1 MKIKMYQVDAFTNK
15 VFTGNP
21 AAVCPL
27 DAWIDDVLMQNI
39 ARENNLAET
48 AFFVKQNDGYHIRWF
63 TPTREVD
70 LCGHAT
76 LASAFVIFRY
86 FEQGL
91 ETIKFLSQSG
101 PLYVNN
107 EEDRIALNFPS
118 LPAVDCPMPEYLSEA
133 LGTAPDRIMSCNN
146 YFAVFKSEEQ
156 VAAVNPDFSLLSRLD
171 LQGVIITAPGINV
184 DFVSRY
190 FAPKYGIPEDPVT
203 GSAHCTLIPY
213 WAERLQK
220 SEMTA
225 RQISRRGGEL
235 FCKNLGDRVKIAGY
249 AVEYLTGYIEV

>member
-15 VFTGNP
+15 VFKGNP

-27 DAWIDDVLMQNI
+27 DDWIDEVLMQNI
-39 ARENNLAET
+39 ACENNLAET
-48 AFFVKQNDGYHIRWF
+48 AFFVKEDNSYQIRWF
-63 TPTREVD
+63 TPTKEVD

-86 FEQGL
+86 LERGL
-91 ETIKFLSQSG
+91 DTIKFSSDSG
-101 PLYVNN
+101 PLYVNK
-107 EEDRIALNFPS
+107 EADRMALDFPS
-118 LPAVDCPMPEYLSEA
+118 LPAVDCQMPEYLSEA
-133 LGTAPDRIMSCNN
+133 LGAKPDRIMSCNN
-146 YFAVFKSEEQ
+146 YFAVFKSEDQ
-156 VAAVNPDFSLLSRLD
+156 INVVNPDFSLLCKLD
-171 LQGVIITAPGINV
+171 LQGVIITAPGKDV

-249 AVEYLTGYIEV
+249 AVEYFAGYIDV